1 MKLSKNEN
9 GLNEP
14 RTKWEPD
21 NEREKKRFLVRRQ
34 EDREQERAL
43 KDFLR
48 HLKEDGDER
57 EQYS

>member
-1 MKLSKNEN
+1 MSNEKN
-9 GLNEP
+9 LNEP

-21 NEREKKRFLVRRQ
+21 KEREKKRFLVRRQ

-48 HLKEDGDER
+48 HLKEDGDEF
-57 EQYS
+57 SSL